1 MLDFGEKKA
10 YEGCVHRH
18 RFRNMAVRTKW
29 RRTFPAIFAG
39 VALLTGSAQSQVS
52 LTNQFKGPGT
62 GLWDLRWVTSTSTL
76 EIVVP
81 KGFQSSI
88 SNTVLACEAQ
98 FAIDGR
104 GGVTGEAE
112 TPLQLV
118 ENGTETNVFA
128 GSWKSRG
135 LVSSGNGILRIT
147 VSAQAKGEAVL
158 DNVTRLV
165 SGWDTYSLI
174 FNSKTTTLLG
184 RVSERIS
191 ASGLGSIWNTNR
203 VGAFTNFSG
212 WGDGSWTLVLNLNSP
227 AGNAVSGT
235 ATVTLNTGWVI
246 PFSVVG
252 SASKLR
258 LKGNDEATGAFVNI
272 TFRGT
277 QISRMNGRI
286 FGQSVHYSVPPPPPF
301 SPTGGVTGVF
311 FLGAGAGASGP

>member
-1 MLDFGEKKA
+1 
-10 YEGCVHRH
+10 
-18 RFRNMAVRTKW
+18 MAIRTPW
-29 RRTFPAIFAG
+29 RRTFFAIAAG

-52 LTNQFKGPGT
+52 ITNQFKGPGT
-62 GLWDLRWVTSTSTL
+62 GLWDLRWFTNAFTL
-76 EIVVP
+76 EIGVP

-98 FAIDGR
+98 FAIDGMGR
-104 GGVTGEAE
+104 VTGEAE

-118 ENGTETNVFA
+118 GNGTETNVFA

-147 VSAQAKGEAVL
+147 VLAQAKGEAVL

-174 FNSKTTTLLG
+174 INSKTSTLSG
-184 RVSERIS
+184 RGSDRIS
-191 ASGLGSIWNTNR
+191 ASGLGSIRNAYR
-203 VGAFTNFSG
+203 VGPFTNFSG
-212 WGDGSWTLVLNLNSP
+212 WGDGSWVLVLNLNNP
-227 AGNAVSGT
+227 AGKAVSGT

-246 PFSVVG
+246 PFSVAG
-252 SASKLR
+252 NASNLR
-258 LKGNDEATGAFVNI
+258 LNGVGEATGSFLNI
-272 TFRGT
+272 AFRGS

-311 FLGAGAGASGP
+311 FYGAGAGGSGP